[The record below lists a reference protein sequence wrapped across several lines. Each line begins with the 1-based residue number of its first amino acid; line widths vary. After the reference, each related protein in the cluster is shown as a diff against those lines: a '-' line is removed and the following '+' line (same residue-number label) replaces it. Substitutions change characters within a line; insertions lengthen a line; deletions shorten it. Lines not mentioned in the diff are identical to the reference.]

1 MSNKLTQH
9 EIKALV
15 RSAAVISYLQD
26 FFYKKY
32 PNGIPEF
39 QKIEGLF
46 SNEDTD
52 AFEKS
57 AEVLVDESVSDLLRF
72 VEKYK

>member
-1 MSNKLTQH
+1 MSSKLTQH

-26 FFYKKY
+26 AFYKKY

-39 QKIEGLF
+39 QKIEELF
-46 SNEDTD
+46 SDEDD
-52 AFEKS
+52 ATFEKS
-57 AEVLVDESVSDLLRF
+57 AETLVDESVSDLLWI